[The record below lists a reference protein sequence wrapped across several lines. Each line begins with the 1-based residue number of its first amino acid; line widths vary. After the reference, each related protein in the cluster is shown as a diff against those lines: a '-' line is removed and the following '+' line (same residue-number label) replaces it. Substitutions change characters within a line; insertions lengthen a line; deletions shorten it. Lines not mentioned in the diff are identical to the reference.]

1 VTEDKIITFNK
12 AKNSAKHQGSV
23 MKQKDRKLDALKAAF
38 KASRDE
44 VAQQRKNEAS
54 LAQKRKKNKKNEM
67 ERKAGDLS
75 QERRHSR

>member
-1 VTEDKIITFNK
+1 MTEDKIITFNK

-54 LAQKRKKNKKNEM
+54 PAQKRKKNKKK
-67 ERKAGDLS
+67 RDGKKGK
-75 QERRHSR
+75 

>member
-1 VTEDKIITFNK
+1 
-12 AKNSAKHQGSV
+12 

-54 LAQKRKKNKKNEM
+54 LAQKRKKNKKK
-67 ERKAGDLS
+67 RDGKKGK
-75 QERRHSR
+75 